1 MSLFKYKARDN
12 KGADRNGEIE
22 SNDAH
27 DAAAVLR
34 RQGLIVISISPK
46 SPQTIAFFQ
55 KYFNRVSSDDVV
67 NFTRQI
73 ATMIAAGLVLSEAV
87 DILSEQQTRKRFKE
101 VLEKISADL
110 KGGLSF
116 AASLG
121 RYPDIFHPLYVNLVK
136 AGEASGKLDEVLNRM
151 ADTLEKEREFKAK
164 IKGAMIYPAVVITM
178 MFLVIILMM
187 VFVIPKLTGFYTQS
201 SLELPLPTKILIGV
215 SDLFVNFW
223 WAMMIVAFS
232 VVFSFK
238 KFLATPH
245 GRLSWDKFLLRIPK
259 LGTLIS
265 NVILTN
271 FNRTF
276 ALLTSAG
283 IPMLDAINI
292 VKDVTENSVYKEGLE
307 TAYNGVESGL
317 TFSQQLISLPYFP
330 RLMGQMV
337 RVGEE
342 TGKIDEIFKRLADF
356 YETESDHAIKNLT
369 VAIEPL
375 ILVILGIGVA
385 FLVIAIILPIYT
397 LTTNF

>member
-1 MSLFKYKARDN
+1 MPIFKYHARNNTGVD
-12 KGADRNGEIE
+12 KNGEIE

-27 DAAAVLR
+27 EAAGVIR
-34 RQGLIVISISPK
+34 RQGLVVISISPK
-46 SPQTIAFFQ
+46 SPETITFFQ
-55 KYFNRVSSDDVV
+55 KFFNRVSSDEVV

-73 ATMIAAGLVLSEAV
+73 ATMIEAGLVLSEAV
-87 DILSEQQTRKRFKE
+87 DILSEQQSKKRFKE
-101 VLEKISADL
+101 VLEEISADL

-116 AASLG
+116 AASLS
-121 RYPDIFHPLYVNLVK
+121 RYPDIFHALYVNLVK

-151 ADTLEKEREFKAK
+151 ADTLEKEREFRAR

-178 MFLVIILMM
+178 MFLVIVLMM

-201 SLELPLPTKILIGV
+201 SLELPLPTKILIAI

-223 WAMMIVAFS
+223 WAMIIVNFS
-232 VVFSFK
+232 VIFGFK
-238 KFLATPH
+238 RFLATPH
-245 GRLSWDKFLLRIPK
+245 GRLSWDKFLLNIPK

-292 VKDVTENSVYKEGLE
+292 VKDVTDNSVYKEGLK

-369 VAIEPL
+369 VAIEPI
-375 ILVILGIGVA
+375 ILVVLGIGVA

>member
-1 MSLFKYKARDN
+1 MIFTYKARDRL
-12 KGADRNGEIE
+12 GADRNGEIE

-27 DAAAVLR
+27 GASTVLR
-34 RQGLIVISISPK
+34 RQGLIVISLKPK
-46 SPQTIAFFQ
+46 AQVSFKLLDRF
-55 KYFNRVSSDDVV
+55 FNRVGSDMVV

-73 ATMIAAGLVLSEAV
+73 ATMIDAGLVLSEAV
-87 DILSEQQTRKRFKE
+87 DILSEQQNQKRFKE
-101 VLEKISADL
+101 VLEEISADL

-116 AASLG
+116 AASLS
-121 RYPDIFHPLYVNLVK
+121 RYPDIFSKLYVNLVR
-136 AGEASGKLDEVLNRM
+136 AGEASGKLDEVLIRM
-151 ADTLEKEREFKAK
+151 ADTLEKEREFKAR
-164 IKGAMIYPAVVITM
+164 IRGAMIYPMVVITM
-178 MFLVIILMM
+178 MLAVIILMM

-201 SLELPLPTKILIGV
+201 NLELPLPTKILIFM
-215 SDLFVNFW
+215 SNAFINFW
-223 WAMMIVAFS
+223 WLMILLFTGAIFG
-232 VVFSFK
+232 FK
-238 KFLATPH
+238 RFLATSK
-245 GRLSWDKFLLRIPK
+245 GRFAWDKFLLKIPK
-259 LGTLIS
+259 LGVLVS

-292 VKDVTENSVYKEGLE
+292 VEDVTGNAVYKEGLK

-317 TFSQQLISLPYFP
+317 TFSQQLIALPYFP

-342 TGKIDEIFKRLADF
+342 TGKIDEIFTRLADY
-356 YETESDHAIKNLT
+356 YESESDHAIKNLT

-385 FLVIAIILPIYT
+385 FLVISIILPIYR
-397 LTTNF
+397 LTTSF